1 MNTKTYEL
9 LSDISDKLAEEF
21 ELREARTRIAKVQ
34 ERDERDAKRKA
45 GRSMPVKFEAKEQS
59 DEVRS

>member
-1 MNTKTYEL
+1 MNTNTYLL
-9 LSDISDKLAEEF
+9 LSDISDELAEEF
-21 ELREARTRIAKVQ
+21 ELREARTRIAKAQ
-34 ERDERDAKRKA
+34 ARDERDAKRKV